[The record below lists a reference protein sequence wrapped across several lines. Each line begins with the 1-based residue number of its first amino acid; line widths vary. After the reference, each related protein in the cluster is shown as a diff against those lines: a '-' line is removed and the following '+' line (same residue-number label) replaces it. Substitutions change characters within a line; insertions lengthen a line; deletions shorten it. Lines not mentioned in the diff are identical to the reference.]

1 MTIKNNEVPRVPKNK
16 LPRIIVLMVLPL
28 EILAMNMPT
37 NGPRPKNQAHINID
51 KAFENSDFPNGGG
64 PTLMVKKFL
73 IIKTQ
78 LSIEFLIMKRVV
90 PKNSMYIRTKMAI

>member
-37 NGPRPKNQAHINID
+37 NGPRPKNQAHINIVQ
-51 KAFENSDFPNGGG
+51 ALENSDFPNGGG
-64 PTLMVKKFL
+64 PRLMVKKFL
-73 IIKTQ
+73 IIKIQ
-78 LSIEFLIMKRVV
+78 LSKEFLIMKRVG
-90 PKNSMYIRTKMAI
+90 PKIRMYIKTKKAI

>member
-37 NGPRPKNQAHINID
+37 NGLRPKNHAHINIVQ
-51 KAFENSDFPNGGG
+51 ALENSDSPKGGG
-64 PTLMVKKFL
+64 PRLMVKKFL
-73 IIKTQ
+73 IIKIQ
-78 LSIEFLIMKRVV
+78 LSKEFLIIKRVG
-90 PKNSMYIRTKMAI
+90 PKIRMYIKTKKAI